1 VKPKQ
6 RIHMDKHLSAKTNGR
21 MHGVTHHV
29 PHRTRYR
36 LASHHRNEETVSRLH
51 ESLKKVPGVKKIEF
65 NDRTG
70 SVLVHHDEIPE
81 IVNTLNSACGEI
93 AADLFEELAGE
104 EMIMFPEVSFLAQ
117 LIGKRFSRI
126 NQYLANRTKNYI
138 DLKMLLPLL
147 LAVAGLYQISKEKGM
162 LSQVPG
168 WVLFYYAYDSYFK
181 FHVFSSRSPTVANP
195 GNGQKG
201 LQ

>member
-1 VKPKQ
+1 MNQ
-6 RIHMDKHLSAKTNGR
+6 HHLTKTNGHMR
-21 MHGVTHHV
+21 GVTHHV

-36 LASHHRNEETVSRLH
+36 LASQHRNEETVNRLH
-51 ESLKKVPGVKKIEF
+51 DSLKKVPGVKKVEF

-81 IVNTLNSACGEI
+81 IVNTLNTACGEI

-104 EMIMFPEVSFLAQ
+104 ELIMFPEVSLLAE

-147 LAVAGLYQISKEKGM
+147 FAGAGLYQLSKEKGM
-162 LSQVPG
+162 LNQVPG
-168 WVLFYYAYDSYFK
+168 WVLFYYAYDSYLK
-181 FHVFSSRSPTVANP
+181 FHVIDSHSPAPPSP
-195 GNGQKG
+195 GNGHKG
-201 LQ
+201 LL

>member
-1 VKPKQ
+1 
-6 RIHMDKHLSAKTNGR
+6 MDKHLSTKTNGR
-21 MHGVTHHV
+21 IRGVTHHV

-36 LASHHRNEETVSRLH
+36 LASHHRNEETVNRLH
-51 ESLKKVPGVKKIEF
+51 ESLKKVPGVNKVEF

-70 SVLVHHDEIPE
+70 SLLVHHDEISGM
-81 IVNTLNSACGEI
+81 VTKLDGVCNEI
-93 AADLFEELAGE
+93 ATDLFEELVGE
-104 EMIMFPEVSFLAQ
+104 EMIMFPEVSLLAQ

-126 NQYLANRTKNYI
+126 NQYLARRTQNYI

-147 LAVAGLYQISKEKGM
+147 LAAAGFYQLSKEKGL

-181 FHVFSSRSPTVANP
+181 FHLASSHSPAVANP